1 MPGFLELGDTWKE
14 EVVEIL
20 REVGSSE
27 NAKSGELEIPWL
39 KNIWE
44 GSKGSYLVLKIIFF
58 HKIMLIR
65 DLSFY

>member
-1 MPGFLELGDTWKE
+1 MPGFLELQDTWKE

-44 GSKGSYLVLKIIFF
+44 GSKGSSPEGSYS
-58 HKIMLIR
+58 
-65 DLSFY
+65 DP